1 MEESNENCDIW
12 LFWKWQINIS
22 RFFREQHQ
30 LPVLHLDTVQFIE
43 NWQERNRQEALQMV
57 ATFMEQDSWVIDGN
71 YSKFYQERRLEEA
84 DHVILLLFSPFASL
98 KRIIERRVK
107 YRNTARPDMAEGCPE
122 KIDGEFLWWVLYKGR
137 NKAKRQHYQAI
148 QKQYPEKVIVIKN
161 QQQLTRFYQQQH
173 MKLR

>member
-1 MEESNENCDIW
+1 MKIAIFGYSGSGKST
-12 LFWKWQINIS
+12 LAAFLG
-22 RFFREQHQ
+22 EQHQ

-57 ATFMEQDSWVIDGN
+57 ATFMAQDSWVIDGN

-122 KIDGEFLWWVLYKGR
+122 KIDGGFLWWVLYKGR